1 MLEET
6 RKVARNPLYKQIE
19 TRYHEDEETEIEKR
33 KRHLQSLRDLR
44 QPLNRDE
51 ILEHSKKMDEIVR
64 EKAEERKNKRMAIYN
79 QSYDYSKY
87 HTKFLDNI
95 ME

>member
-6 RKVARNPLYKQIE
+6 KKVQRNPLFKQIKQKYE
-19 TRYHEDEETEIEKR
+19 EDEESEIDKR

-51 ILEHSKKMDEIVR
+51 ILEHSKKMDEIVK

-79 QSYDYSKY
+79 
-87 HTKFLDNI
+87 
-95 ME
+95 